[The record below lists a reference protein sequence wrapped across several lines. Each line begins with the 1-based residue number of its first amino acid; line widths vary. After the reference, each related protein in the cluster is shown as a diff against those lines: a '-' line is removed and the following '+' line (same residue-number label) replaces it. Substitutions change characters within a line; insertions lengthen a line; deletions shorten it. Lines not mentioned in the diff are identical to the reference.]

1 MCSLSVIFNWRNCH
15 KHKLPNQ
22 LTAKTRLQNKLLC
35 LNNHHT
41 TTILR
46 PFYRDDPGEPV
57 PEENFWTLW
66 CKRRLTEADT
76 PTIQLGGTPSGLSSA
91 HLHHPHIFY
100 RPDALPAAQ
109 PAASSNSTEGN
120 YFVSIR
126 KLNSA
131 QSAALKHIY
140 FYLCYF
146 SCFGVVLTNCWFIM
160 TYNTVNNL
168 STDFIKVMLIKP
180 ADHSSYR
187 NINISCCFS
196 ALTLLVDDKRES
208 CLPKNC
214 CSYSETSFWGN
225 MAQKLLNRVDRLS

>member
-1 MCSLSVIFNWRNCH
+1 MAWRSVPHNSKIMKMCSLSVIFNWRNCH

-91 HLHHPHIFY
+91 HLHHP
-100 RPDALPAAQ
+100 P
-109 PAASSNSTEGN
+109 
-120 YFVSIR
+120 YFLQAGCVKQQHWRQLLCFNKEVKFCSIGCT
-126 KLNSA
+126 KTHLF
-131 QSAALKHIY
+131 L
-140 FYLCYF
+140 L
-146 SCFGVVLTNCWFIM
+146 
-160 TYNTVNNL
+160 
-168 STDFIKVMLIKP
+168 ML
-180 ADHSSYR
+180 
-187 NINISCCFS
+187 
-196 ALTLLVDDKRES
+196 LQL
-208 CLPKNC
+208 
-214 CSYSETSFWGN
+214 FWGSAN
-225 MAQKLLNRVDRLS
+225 KLLIYNDI